1 MTQEEFVEHL
11 HRALKHL
18 YEPDRLR
25 QSPLAALFGVAHRL
39 DTFSALQNILTEA
52 IESLEPKPDEFP
64 QSPAWEIYEP
74 LFYRYVQQLNQ
85 EQVARQLGMSVRHL
99 RRKEHAALQVLAS
112 HLWTQFDLEA
122 RLQAPHAS
130 GSALQAPHASRGSGD
145 RLPTLLPWVSS
156 DQTPASGGGFVGEG
170 FAAGAAGPTVSDEL
184 AWLKDVPPESP
195 VDLNQMLP
203 DVLAL
208 AGPLATQHQA
218 RMHISVAD
226 DLPSLAVHAV
236 ALSQALLNLLTVAIH
251 QAAGSTVSICARALP
266 LEVEIRI
273 QVTPRPDRL
282 RVRPDGYVGTPGKP
296 VRSSRDDAASLDLAR
311 QLAELCGGR
320 LAHSGH
326 AEPFD
331 ARLTLPSMEQL
342 PVLVIDDNAD
352 TLQLLRRYAAGTRYH
367 LATTQDPAQA
377 LSLADKVLPR
387 IIVLDVM
394 MPRVDGW
401 KVLAQLRQ
409 HPSTGHTP
417 IVVCTILPQEEM
429 AFALGASGF
438 VRKPVTRQVF
448 LAALDRQ
455 ITQT

>member
-1 MTQEEFVEHL
+1 MTQEEFLEHL
-11 HRALKHL
+11 HRALNHL

-25 QSPLAALFGVAHRL
+25 TSPLAALFGVAHRL

-52 IESLEPKPDEFP
+52 IESLEPKPEEFP

-99 RRKEHAALQVLAS
+99 RRKEHAALEVLAS
-112 HLWTQFDLEA
+112 RLWTQFDLEA

-130 GSALQAPHASRGSGD
+130 GGSGD

-156 DQTPASGGGFVGEG
+156 DQTPAGGGGFVGEG
-170 FAAGAAGPTVSDEL
+170 FAAGVAGPTVSDEL

-218 RMHISVAD
+218 RMQTSVAD

-251 QAAGSTVSICARALP
+251 QATGGTVSISARALP
-266 LEVEIRI
+266 LEVEMRI
-273 QVTPRPDRL
+273 LVAPRPGRL
-282 RVRPDGYVGTPGKP
+282 RASTPGKP
-296 VRSSRDDAASLDLAR
+296 ARSSRDDAASLDLAR

-320 LAHSGH
+320 LAHAGDE
-326 AEPFD
+326 EPFD

-438 VRKPVTRQVF
+438 IRKPVTRQAF
-448 LAALDRQ
+448 LAALDHQ